1 MERTF
6 FTKAYNYFKEK
17 KYDEAIENLNLGLI
31 HNKEYYYTYLLFGMI
46 YLKQHKYEAARENF
60 ETCIKI
66 APKKE
71 NALLKLSV
79 YYKIKNNDEK
89 EYEYIKKSFDNNPEQ
104 YDSLL
109 AFGKI
114 NIYRKEYDTAIETFN
129 KALELF
135 SDRKES
141 NEIKLG
147 LARAFNDKGD
157 KEQCD
162 KIIND
167 LLKENQNNA
176 SYYELKSLIMKNRYR
191 NIEAKKQIDIAIKI
205 EPNNEKLKIKR
216 VVLEYYLEHY
226 DTVIIDGVKLIE
238 QSEESSR
245 QLFTL
250 NFYIASSYRH
260 KDNLEMFEHYMKLYE
275 NQGKKGDE
283 YYYEYALY
291 YYVNKKNI
299 EEAYLNIQKSL
310 DINNEFIP
318 SIALKIILLENEGQ
332 YNDANSIRTQYK
344 NQLNEYYNRN
354 NEDINNNP
362 KEINDSIQ
370 IKDID
375 FSQMSGMTSYMNSN
389 MTNNMISM
397 KNVNKP
403 NISSNNMISKS
414 SSINSIELN
423 CSRAPLNEKESEPN
437 MTLLGK
443 GGFGCVYLEKVQGE
457 FFAAKHINLPEN
469 ISEEKKQQVM
479 NLIKS
484 EIKATL
490 SLKHRNIICQ
500 NGFLKNVI
508 YMEYASGKDLRKL
521 LSSRSLNMKFKLY
534 LISEIAHGLLYLHT
548 HNIIHGDLKCLNILL
563 SKPYNEN
570 EEEYPVP
577 KICDFGLC
585 ITMDDTNQLKGFTAR
600 WAAPEV
606 MLKKAATKMSDIFS
620 FGMVIY
626 EIISQ
631 KIPFDEIQD
640 NKTVMKMIIDKK
652 IPNIEVLQCEVNI
665 KSIIKRALSYDE
677 SLRPTIVELSK
688 EIDEIYKKEVN
699 KKLCLI

>member
-31 HNKEYYYTYLLFGMI
+31 HNKEFYYTYLLFGMI
-46 YLKQHKYEAARENF
+46 YLKQNKYEAARENL
-60 ETCIKI
+60 ETCVKI

-71 NALLKLSV
+71 DALLKLSL
-79 YYKIKNNDEK
+79 YYRIKNNEEK
-89 EYEYIKKSFDNNPEQ
+89 EYEYIKKSYDINPKQ
-104 YDSLL
+104 YNSLL

-114 NIYRKEYDTAIETFN
+114 NIDRKDYDTAIEIFN

-135 SDRKES
+135 PDRKE
-141 NEIKLG
+141 IMQG

-157 KEQCD
+157 REKCD
-162 KIIND
+162 MIIED
-167 LLKENQNNA
+167 LLKENPNNV
-176 SYYELKSLIMKNRYR
+176 SYYELKSIVMKNRFR
-191 NIEAKKQIDIAIKI
+191 NLEAKKQIEIAIKI
-205 EPNNEKLKIKR
+205 EPNNEKLKIKQ

-226 DTVIIDGVKLIE
+226 DTVINEGIKLIQ
-238 QSEESSR
+238 QSEESSI

-260 KDNLEMFEHYMKLYE
+260 KENLTMFLHYMKIYE
-275 NQGKKGDE
+275 SQGKKGDE

-291 YYVNKKNI
+291 YFVNKKNI
-299 EEAYLNIQKSL
+299 EEANSNLQKSL
-310 DINNEFIP
+310 DINKDFIP
-318 SIALKIILLENEGQ
+318 SIALKIIILENEGQ
-332 YNDANSIRTQYK
+332 YNDANAMRKKYQNELI
-344 NQLNEYYNRN
+344 EYYNRN
-354 NEDINNNP
+354 GDIKNNQ
-362 KEINDSIQ
+362 KEISDSIQ

-375 FSQMSGMTSYMNSN
+375 FSQMSGMTSSMNSN
-389 MTNNMISM
+389 MTS
-397 KNVNKP
+397 
-403 NISSNNMISKS
+403 NMISKP
-414 SSINSIELN
+414 SIINNHSPSLKQNDI
-423 CSRAPLNEKESEPN
+423 SQNETKPPSAQDESLDNN
-437 MTLLGK
+437 MILLGK
-443 GGFGCVYLEKVQGE
+443 GGFGCVYLEKVQGK
-457 FFAAKHINLPEN
+457 FLAAKHISFPEN
-469 ISEEKKQQVM
+469 ISEEKKQKIM
-479 NLIKS
+479 NLIQS

-490 SLKHRNIICQ
+490 GLKHRNIIYQ
-500 NGFLKNVI
+500 NGFLNDVI

-521 LSSRSLNMKFKLY
+521 LSSHSLNMRFKVY

-570 EEEYPVP
+570 EEEYPIP

-606 MLKKAATKMSDIFS
+606 MLKKAATTKSDIFS

-631 KIPFDEIQD
+631 KTPFEEIKD
-640 NKTVMKMIIDKK
+640 NKEVMKMIIEKK
-652 IPNIEVLQCEVNI
+652 IPNIEVLQCNENI

-688 EIDEIYKKEVN
+688 EIDEIYNNEFNN
-699 KKLCLI
+699 KK

>member
-1 MERTF
+1 MEKTF

-46 YLKQHKYEAARENF
+46 YFKQHKYEAARENF

-260 KDNLEMFEHYMKLYE
+260 KDNLKMFEHYMKLYE

-397 KNVNKP
+397 QNVNKP

-437 MTLLGK
+437 MTLLGR

-490 SLKHRNIICQ
+490 DLKHRNIICQ
-500 NGFLKNVI
+500 FGFLKNVI

-631 KIPFDEIQD
+631 KSPFEEIKD

-688 EIDEIYKKEVN
+688 EIDEIYKKRS
-699 KKLCLI
+699 K